1 MAKDTHADRNQ
12 RLRDALRE
20 NLKRRKAQAK
30 GRAVGA
36 DAPADNTTND
46 QDETARSPGQAGP
59 RRSP

>member
-1 MAKDTHADRNQ
+1 MVKETHADRNQ

-30 GRAVGA
+30 GRAVA
-36 DAPADNTTND
+36 TDPPVDDASPD
-46 QDETARSPGQAGP
+46 QDETARSPGRAGP